1 MKDTQRRE
9 KPEQTEMAYLFNLLH
24 PSVLHQPSVND
35 VLQHSP
41 HYQTADWIRTTHLTM
56 HWNAVFGSKAYIGF
70 VVCLT
75 IFTDVLTYGVIVR
88 IFHRLYVFTSLT

>member
-1 MKDTQRRE
+1 MERGAQVKDTQRTE
-9 KPEQTEMAYLFNLLH
+9 KPEQSEMAYLFNLLH

-35 VLQHSP
+35 ILQYSAHRQSTVSTR
-41 HYQTADWIRTTHLTM
+41 TAHFTM
-56 HWNAVFGSKAYIGF
+56 QWNAAFGSKDYIGF

-88 IFHRLYVFTSLT
+88 TT